1 MRGRRSVAPVQSG
14 PRQGVPLTA
23 RITTLLGTDLTL
35 SDDGSVVPVAVAE
48 PPGEQ
53 ESDTP
58 PTYPAIAAFT
68 EWHAAGGEGEFT
80 FPTPVTL
87 DILRQ
92 IWVLIGKPAKPPGS
106 TRALHAA
113 DGRRPRPLPSAVGH
127 DRGRVLTAA
136 GPRGRR
142 TLRKAVAAGQVRVDL
157 GEGGLSRARRGDGG
171 WLGGRPPPRS
181 HAADRGGGGVRH
193 PGRLRPVRLGHWA
206 CGPGRRAVQGPGW

>member
-1 MRGRRSVAPVQSG
+1 M
-14 PRQGVPLTA
+14 
-23 RITTLLGTDLTL
+23 
-35 SDDGSVVPVAVAE
+35 PVAVAE

-113 DGRRPRPLPSAVGH
+113 DGVITVIATDNTKREGSASHARYSLLRSGMTVAEYI
-127 DRGRVLTAA
+127 TAA

-157 GEGGLSRARRGDGG
+157 AKVG
-171 WLGGRPPPRS
+171 
-181 HAADRGGGGVRH
+181 
-193 PGRLRPVRLGHWA
+193 
-206 CGPGRRAVQGPGW
+206 